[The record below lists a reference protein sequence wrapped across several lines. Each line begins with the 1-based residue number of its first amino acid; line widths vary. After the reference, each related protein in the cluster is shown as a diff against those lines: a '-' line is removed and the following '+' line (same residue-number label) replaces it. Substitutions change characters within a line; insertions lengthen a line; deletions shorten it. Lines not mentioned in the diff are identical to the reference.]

1 VVLVAPWVS
10 HAALTDAFFK
20 IIALDPVG
28 VGMMFLTWN
37 STPWMR
43 NPAAAASKLIS
54 KDAVVSPEELHRQVG
69 GESSLVTFQHN
80 PPFWKPAEN
89 VQTPI
94 LLLAGEKDAVV
105 TVEGLRKSA
114 AHYKAD
120 FQVIPESAHN
130 LMMEKTYLQT
140 VGKIDAWLNEKQ
152 IA

>member
-1 VVLVAPWVS
+1 VS
-10 HAALTDAFFK
+10 HAALTDAFFE
-20 IIALDPVG
+20 IWALDPLG
-28 VGMMFLTWN
+28 MGMMFLTWN
-37 STPWMR
+37 STCWMR
-43 NPAAAASKLIS
+43 NPTAAASKLIS
-54 KDAVVSPEELHRQVG
+54 KDAIVSPEELYRQVG
-69 GESSLVTFQHN
+69 GESGLVTFQHN

-89 VQTPI
+89 VQIPM

-120 FQVIPESAHN
+120 FRVIPGSAHN

-140 VGKIDAWLNEKQ
+140 AEKIDAWLNEKK